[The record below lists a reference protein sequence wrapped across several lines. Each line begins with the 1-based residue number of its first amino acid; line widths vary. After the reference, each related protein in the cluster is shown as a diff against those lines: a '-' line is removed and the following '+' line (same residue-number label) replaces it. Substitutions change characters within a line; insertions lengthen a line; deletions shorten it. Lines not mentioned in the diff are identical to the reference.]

1 MPHSI
6 FGARSREC
14 VRGAGKEVQKWER
27 AGDRFSGPA
36 RIFGVYMGSGGN
48 SRSPKRMVDT
58 ALLLSVITFLDT
70 FSVGLVNPI
79 YPTLVQSQL
88 LGATLY
94 ASILSFANAGGF
106 ACATLFGRLS
116 DVRGRRAAII
126 ASVCTTFCGFA
137 FYAIGLACEDF
148 SPMARQLLPAAG
160 RILGGIGRSALNA
173 PLLALVADHAVH
185 DAGNSDTAR
194 QQKQMARTMATFGF
208 GYASGSGVGGFLVG
222 IGGVWFSMGMIGVS
236 AALQVLCAILLPE
249 PAKAVAVAIPDPAQ
263 AIAPPAAA
271 LPPTTA
277 APATTAAAPP
287 PNTAAAPPTVHV
299 AATKPAAANATGWVS
314 AVRAGLSDRRIC
326 VLLLLQCLASA
337 SFHTYDATSAIY
349 LKDALGY
356 SASERGYLLSYAGW
370 AFAAQ
375 TAFVVPQLLSRS
387 QPAKLL
393 ALAFWSTAVGRVGLA
408 VASVLPPTPLI
419 IGSYAILNLGQGMN
433 HTLLKALMSSLAGEE
448 RLGLLLGLL
457 ASTDR

>member
-1 MPHSI
+1 LEQPGGRSQ
-6 FGARSREC
+6 AR
-14 VRGAGKEVQKWER
+14 
-27 AGDRFSGPA
+27 
-36 RIFGVYMGSGGN
+36 RIFIVASIYMGSGGN
-48 SRSPKRMVDT
+48 SRSPKRTVDT

-148 SPMARQLLPAAG
+148 SPMARQILPAAG

-173 PLLALVADHAVH
+173 PLLALVADYAGH
-185 DAGNSDTAR
+185 DAGKSDPATR

-236 AALQVLCAILLPE
+236 AALQVLCAIMLPE
-249 PAKAVAVAIPDPAQ
+249 PAKAVAVPDPAQ
-263 AIAPPAAA
+263 AIAPPAA

-277 APATTAAAPP
+277 APATTAAAPS
-287 PNTAAAPPTVHV
+287 PNTSAVPPTMYV

-314 AVRAGLSDRRIC
+314 AVRVGLSDRRIC

-375 TAFVVPQLLSRS
+375 TAFVVPRLLSRGHE
-387 QPAKLL
+387 PARLL
-393 ALAFWSTAVGRVGLA
+393 ALAFWSTAVGRMGLA
-408 VASVLPPTPLI
+408 AASVLPPTPLI
-419 IGSYAILNLGQGMN
+419 VGSYAILNLGQGMN
-433 HTLLKALMSSLAGEE
+433 HTLLKALMSSAAGEE

-457 ASTDR
+457 ASTDRLMGVLTPLLSGSIWGK